1 MGQQGLPDLLLRK
14 DYMKAIVTNVS
25 EVEINGF
32 QSVTFDIVDKNDK
45 VLVSSI
51 VQVDVDQLV
60 DQIKAI
66 SAEYEA
72 KIKSAKRLKVGDVI
86 LSLIHI

>member
-1 MGQQGLPDLLLRK
+1 MR
-14 DYMKAIVTNVS
+14 AIITQVS

-32 QSVTFDIVDKNDK
+32 QSVTFDIVDKDNN
-45 VLVSSI
+45 VLVSST
-51 VQVDVDQLV
+51 VQGDVEQLV
-60 DQIKAI
+60 DQIKAV

-86 LSLIHI
+86 N

>member
-1 MGQQGLPDLLLRK
+1 
-14 DYMKAIVTNVS
+14 MKAIVTNVS

-51 VQVDVDQLV
+51 VQGDVEQLV
-60 DQIKAI
+60 DQIKAVL
-66 SAEYEA
+66 AEYEA

-86 LSLIHI
+86 N